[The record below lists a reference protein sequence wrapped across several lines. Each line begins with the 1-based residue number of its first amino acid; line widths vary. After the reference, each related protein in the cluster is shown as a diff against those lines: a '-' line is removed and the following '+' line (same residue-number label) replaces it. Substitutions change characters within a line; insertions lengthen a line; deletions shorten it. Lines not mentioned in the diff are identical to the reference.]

1 MLATYPEVFAGGAI
15 TAGLPYGCAT
25 SVQEAFE
32 AMLNERSL
40 PARALGDGVRAAS
53 EYQGP
58 WPRVSVWHGSAD
70 PIVRPSN
77 GEDIIRQWTDVNG
90 LAAHPSRE
98 EKLAGHIRRIWNDA
112 NGNTLVEAFS
122 ISNMGH
128 GVPLATGLGVANC
141 GAAGPFFLDVGLSST
156 HHIAQSWGL
165 GEVGAEAW
173 NAETTMVTSAASG
186 GGSSCEVD
194 AIARAG
200 GAPERGVAGFKT
212 QRASP
217 SPNLNGMI
225 AAALKAAGLP
235 PPETT
240 SQPPGS
246 PNVVPGPI
254 IEAALKAAGL
264 MRR

>member
-1 MLATYPEVFAGGAI
+1 
-15 TAGLPYGCAT
+15 
-25 SVQEAFE
+25 
-32 AMLNERSL
+32 MLNERSL

-225 AAALKAAGLP
+225 AAALKAAGAAAGDYEPATRLA
-235 PPETT
+235 ERC
-240 SQPPGS
+240 
-246 PNVVPGPI
+246 PGPDHRGSLEGGRVD
-254 IEAALKAAGL
+254 EAMSGAAADSDVFRPIVLLGPVGA
-264 MRR
+264 MP